1 MLFNNQLLISSN
13 GSGFYNDD
21 ISYDFTDTDT

>member
-1 MLFNNQLLISSN
+1 VLFKHQLLTSSN

-21 ISYDFTDTDT
+21 ISYDFRDTDT